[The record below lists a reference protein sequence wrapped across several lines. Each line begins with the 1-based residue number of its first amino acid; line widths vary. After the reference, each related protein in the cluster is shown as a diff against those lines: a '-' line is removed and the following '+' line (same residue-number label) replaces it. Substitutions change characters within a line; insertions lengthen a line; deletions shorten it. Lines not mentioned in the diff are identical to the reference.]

1 MQNFIEA
8 REKKQYLYLF
18 LFAVLVLLFPVFVK
32 SKYFLNVMV
41 FSGIHTIIVVGFC
54 LLMGYA
60 GQVSLGH
67 AAFFGLGAYS
77 SGVLT
82 AKFGM
87 DPWLAFGA
95 GVVITACTAYL
106 VGVPSLKLKGH
117 YLAMATLGFGIII
130 QIIFVQWRSLTEGTS
145 GLVDI
150 PGLSIGSFK
159 LNTDFRYYFLVWL
172 LTLVGIFFS
181 LNIVLSQVGRA
192 LKALNR
198 REIAA
203 EAMGVNTAKFK
214 VQIFVISSVYASVAG
229 SLYTHYVTFLSP
241 EGFNFLFSVLILVMA
256 VFGGL
261 ASIWGGVIGA
271 ISLTVLPEFLRA
283 YKDYDIIIY
292 GIILI
297 LVMMFMPN
305 GILGLVET
313 VLKWFKDRS
322 IGRTVKQ

>member
-1 MQNFIEA
+1 
-8 REKKQYLYLF
+8 
-18 LFAVLVLLFPVFVK
+18 
-32 SKYFLNVMV
+32 
-41 FSGIHTIIVVGFC
+41 
-54 LLMGYA
+54 
-60 GQVSLGH
+60 
-67 AAFFGLGAYS
+67 
-77 SGVLT
+77 
-82 AKFGM
+82 
-87 DPWLAFGA
+87 
-95 GVVITACTAYL
+95 
-106 VGVPSLKLKGH
+106 
-117 YLAMATLGFGIII
+117 MATLGFGIII

-198 REIAA
+198 KEIAA
-203 EAMGVNTAKFK
+203 EAMGVNTSKFK
-214 VQIFVISSVYASVAG
+214 VEIFVISAVYASVAG

-261 ASIWGGVIGA
+261 NSIWGGVIGA

-283 YKDYDIIIY
+283 YKDFDIIIY

-305 GILGLVET
+305 GILGLLET
-313 VLKWFKDRS
+313 TIKWFKARS
-322 IGRTVKQ
+322 LGRAIKE